1 MQNAKTGNSTTW
13 HKSEILSLLLAA
25 FIAGVFIGSF
35 SAISQ
40 EFILAIVLIGLGCLA
55 ISGYQGT
62 FGHDSKGIRK
72 RIIGIL
78 IGCCV
83 IVGAVGLYWVNSFR
97 FENSIL
103 LEFDRW
109 LADDKGVPVLMRGY
123 VDGEFVATER
133 AGQFEFRVKELIVGG
148 KSIDTNEKTLVQAG
162 RFPEYDFGQTLSLA
176 GTPQAPKNFS
186 DFDYVAYLRKDG
198 IRTVVRMPEIQ
209 TISEIPMGNSERL
222 RISMY
227 SSILEIKDKFESSLQ
242 HSITEPGAALTAG
255 LLLGSRTDIPQ
266 DLKDDFATTGMSH
279 ILAIS
284 GYNIAIVAELMMI
297 ILLFFMRR
305 KTAFLMAVVA
315 ICGFVILTGA
325 TSSVVRAAFMGI
337 LLLFASGFG
346 RLYDPRASILLAAA
360 AMIAINPLIL
370 RHDLGFQL
378 SFAAVLGLFYL
389 SPLLLRMLLKFK
401 LPQGFKKMLA
411 ATLGAQIAVLPLILY
426 HFHSFALYAVPAN
439 VVILPTVPITML
451 LGFITGLGGLIF
463 EQLGR
468 LVGVLT
474 WVLTEFQIMAVRQFA
489 HLPFSNFSVNIPLS
503 AVPVMYAAI
512 ISTVF
517 LLRKRDI
524 KS

>member
-1 MQNAKTGNSTTW
+1 MTKPIGNSTTW
-13 HKSEILSLLLAA
+13 HKSEILSLFLAA

-35 SAISQ
+35 FTISQ
-40 EFILAIVLIGLGCLA
+40 EVILALILIGLGCLV

-62 FGHDSKGIRK
+62 FDYDSKGIRK
-72 RIIGIL
+72 RRIGIL
-78 IGCCV
+78 IGCCIIASV
-83 IVGAVGLYWVNSFR
+83 IGLYWVNSFR
-97 FENSIL
+97 SENSIL
-103 LEFDRW
+103 LEFNRW
-109 LADDKGVPVLMRGY
+109 LADDRGVPVLMRGY
-123 VDGEFVATER
+123 IDGEFTATEQG
-133 AGQFEFRVKELIVGG
+133 GQFEFRVKELIVRGRT
-148 KSIDTNEKTLVQAG
+148 IDTNERTLVQTG
-162 RFPEYDFGQTLSLA
+162 RFPEYGFGQTLSLA

-198 IRTVVRMPEIQ
+198 IRTIVRTPEIR
-209 TISEIPMGNSERL
+209 TVPEVPMSDSERL
-222 RISMY
+222 RLRIY
-227 SSILEIKDKFESSLQ
+227 SPILKLKDKFESSLQ

-266 DLKDDFATTGMSH
+266 DLKDDFAATGMSH
-279 ILAIS
+279 VLAIS
-284 GYNIAIVAELMMI
+284 GYNIAIVAELIMI

-305 KTAFLMAVVA
+305 KSAFLIAVVA

-346 RLYDPRASILLAAA
+346 RLYDPRASILLAAT
-360 AMIAINPLIL
+360 AMITINPLML

-389 SPLLLRMLLKFK
+389 SPLLFQMLLRFK
-401 LPQGFKKMLA
+401 LPQGFKKILA

-439 VVILPTVPITML
+439 VVILPIIPITMF
-451 LGFITGLGGLIF
+451 LGFITGLSGLIF
-463 EQLGR
+463 EQLGQ

-474 WVLTEFQIMAVRQFA
+474 WALTEFQIMAVHQFA
-489 HLPFSNFSVNIPLS
+489 QLPFSNLSVNIPWS
-503 AVPVMYAAI
+503 AVPAAYAVI
-512 ISTVF
+512 ILAVF
-517 LLRKRDI
+517 FIRKRDI